1 MINVE
6 ALDAHADA
14 NPLHPQVLV
23 KLKEQAVGQYMS
35 YIPEPLPEYT
45 TDDYFEDCAKF
56 YDWMMENLD
65 SNMGD
70 QEFEELCEKHWVG
83 EPTKWSPFE
92 DDDWVTIATHIVEHY
107 ELLQSV
113 VSHAIALQQLGPIAE
128 FIRDR

>member
-35 YIPEPLPEYT
+35 YIPEPLSEHT
-45 TDDYFEDCAKF
+45 TNDCFDDYAKF

-65 SNMGD
+65 SDMSD
-70 QEFEELCEKHWVG
+70 LAFETLCEENWLDT
-83 EPTKWSPFE
+83 PTKWHPFE
-92 DDDWVTIATHIVEHY
+92 NDEWSTIVALIKDYY

-128 FIRDR
+128 FIRDH

>member
-14 NPLHPQVLV
+14 NPLHPQVLI

-35 YIPEPLPEYT
+35 YIPEPLPENAT
-45 TDDYFEDCAKF
+45 EDYFDDCANF

-65 SNMGD
+65 SNTDD
-70 QEFEELCEKHWVG
+70 QEFEELCEQHWTA
-83 EPTKWSPFE
+83 EPTKWQPFE
-92 DDDWVTIATHIVEHY
+92 DQEWSTIRTHIQEHY

-113 VSHAIALQQLGPIAE
+113 VSHAIALQQLGPISE

>member
-14 NPLHPQVLV
+14 NPLHPQVLI

-35 YIPEPLPEYT
+35 YIPEPLPENAT
-45 TDDYFEDCAKF
+45 NDYFDDCAKF

-65 SNMGD
+65 PNMDD

-83 EPTKWSPFE
+83 EPTKWQPFE
-92 DDDWVTIATHIVEHY
+92 DDEWTTIATHIVEHY

-113 VSHAIALQQLGPIAE
+113 VSHAIALQQLGPISE
-128 FIRDR
+128 FICEQ